1 MLSSSPD
8 TFKHSW
14 FSVKKFQTIHLST
27 TGTYKLN
34 RYPVGE
40 KKMHGNIF
48 KDITFLVA
56 YQWNLILPFV
66 TYWALF
72 VLQTKQSLYAFACFC
87 RLKPLRKHCTVGQLQ
102 EGESNLK
109 DIYPVQSCPF
119 GQVKKLLELTEPLF
133 YLGKAPILWSTDVDK
148 MGLFLMGPAH
158 DVPMLPARWWWSSS
172 PSKRCCRASWHRQ
185 RASCGVKLRTLHWGW
200 LPKCPQTPQTRG
212 EPLKHGQTSQSLLKF
227 TVKREVDEIK
237 ERRMSCGYEKCWL
250 GLSQWGK

>member
-87 RLKPLRKHCTVGQLQ
+87 RLKPLRKHYTVGQLQ

-109 DIYPVQSCPF
+109 DIYPVQSCPL
-119 GQVKKLLELTEPLF
+119 GHVKKLLELTEPLF

-148 MGLFLMGPAH
+148 MGLFLMGPTLSPCYQPGGGGAATSAR
-158 DVPMLPARWWWSSS
+158 DAAGPADTDSGQAVESNSEHCTGGDSLSVHR
-172 PSKRCCRASWHRQ
+172 PHRQ
-185 RASCGVKLRTLHWGW
+185 EES
-200 LPKCPQTPQTRG
+200 P
-212 EPLKHGQTSQSLLKF
+212 
-227 TVKREVDEIK
+227 
-237 ERRMSCGYEKCWL
+237 
-250 GLSQWGK
+250 